1 MSLLQILIILAF
13 GHWGY
18 KNFEDKNREPWRGF
32 LWGFFLGL
40 IGVAITY
47 MFSTKEIEENNG

>member
-1 MSLLQILIILAF
+1 MGLLQTLIILAF
-13 GHWGY
+13 GYWGY
-18 KNFEDKNREPWRGF
+18 NVFENKNRQGWKGF

-47 MFSTKEIEENNG
+47 MFSTREIEK

>member
-1 MSLLQILIILAF
+1 MTLLQTLIILAF
-13 GHWGY
+13 GLWGY

-47 MFSTKEIEENNG
+47 MFSTKEIEDNNG

>member
-1 MSLLQILIILAF
+1 MQLLQTLIILAF
-13 GHWGY
+13 GYWGY
-18 KNFEDKNREPWRGF
+18 NVFENKNRQGWKGF

-47 MFSTKEIEENNG
+47 MFSKKEINDTNG